1 MSREEDLKRDRE
13 FYDNAYQEGVSPIDN
28 PYFGMTE
35 AEWDKELAEA
45 RRKDDLEDF
54 YKKSAKR
61 KEELAETLKNM
72 TPEERKQ
79 HDEIKERE
87 DYYRGMDPDKRS
99 AAYERDNEL
108 LEARKTEEQRQA
120 EESKEQGAKMLAFKR
135 AKARYQNLS
144 PVIKLFAK
152 KPDKLN
158 IENMKSSEINALYG
172 GKSK

>member
-61 KEELAETLKNM
+61 KEELAEALKNM
-72 TPEERKQ
+72 TPEERKK

-99 AAYERDNEL
+99 AAFERDNEL
-108 LEARKTEEQRQA
+108 LEARKKKNKGKQKNQ
-120 EESKEQGAKMLAFKR
+120 KN
-135 AKARYQNLS
+135 KAL
-144 PVIKLFAK
+144 KC
-152 KPDKLN
+152 
-158 IENMKSSEINALYG
+158 
-172 GKSK
+172 